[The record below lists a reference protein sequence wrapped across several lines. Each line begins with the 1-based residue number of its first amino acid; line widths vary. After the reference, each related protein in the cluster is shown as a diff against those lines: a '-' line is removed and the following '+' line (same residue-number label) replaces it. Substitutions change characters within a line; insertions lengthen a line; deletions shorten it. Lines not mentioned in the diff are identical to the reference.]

1 MLEGGLQAFAD
12 LNGPVLADMLVQ
24 ASPLIDVKRVYVT
37 FGAPAAASVVWDGM
51 SFATRKAAGAASAS
65 QVDTR
70 KATGLATALALGFAA
85 TLAFRMMR

>member
-1 MLEGGLQAFAD
+1 MLDGGLQAFAE

-51 SFATRKAAGAASAS
+51 TFATRKAARLMKLLTSLG
-65 QVDTR
+65 TR
-70 KATGLATALALGFAA
+70 RCAKHYT
-85 TLAFRMMR
+85 TLSESR